1 MKYLL
6 ILFILLQTIYAKD
19 FSIIIN
25 KPFND
30 ALFDI
35 TQNYDRTISAIG
47 YTKDHRENK
56 NKNINKTYTNPYEYL
71 ASQNSY
77 VGNQIELINVGLNAN
92 ILLQKTIELKNFNKA
107 VSILKTPQDGYVVGG
122 YTQNGKMLI
131 HKLDKDGNTIFTKIF
146 GTKNYNKMSKLVLLQ
161 DESILA
167 IGTSFTSRDS
177 YDPIFTTG
185 LGKTDIFVTKFSK
198 DGQLLWSKKYG
209 TIYDDKGV
217 DAVQTDNGSIMLL
230 AQTKYENKSYMTI
243 LHITENGDKIWL
255 KEYDSGEKTTPHK
268 ILKTRSGNF
277 IILLSQIN
285 ALEKNQIQIYKI
297 DMYQNIIIQR
307 NIQTTYSTVLK
318 DIKEFN
324 NGEFM
329 AVGYVTDDI
338 NTDGLAMLLNKR
350 LTMLTQEHFGGDG
363 FDSFYALHILN
374 NSKVVVAG
382 VYTNKNSQESNMWI
396 TMLNK
401 NCSLVKLK
409 ETPQKP
415 QIKKTTS
422 SLYKDLLN
430 KFEIEIKKHQL
441 KIYPNL
447 KIVFLDK
454 RLYFKI
460 GQYKLTKTQKIFI
473 KTFSKKL
480 LEVLK
485 QHQKEVEFL
494 EINGHTSSEW
504 QHKDNF
510 SSSYIKNSK
519 LSLLR
524 AYSVQK
530 YIFEQQNYKTKKWI
544 YKILKGSGNSFS
556 NVVIT
561 KDTEDKQHSRRVEFK
576 IWVY

>member
-1 MKYLL
+1 MKYLP
-6 ILFILLQTIYAKD
+6 ILLILLQIVYAKD

-47 YTKDHRENK
+47 YTKDHRQPQTTDK
-56 NKNINKTYTNPYEYL
+56 IYSNPYEYL
-71 ASQNSY
+71 ESQKSY
-77 VGNQIELINVGLNAN
+77 VGNQIELVNVNLNAK

-107 VSILKTPQDGYVVGG
+107 VSILKTPQDGYIVGG

-146 GTKNYNKMSKLVLLQ
+146 GTKNYNKMSKLILLK

-167 IGTSFTSRDS
+167 VGTSFTSRDS

-185 LGKTDIFVTKFSK
+185 LGKTDIFLTKFSK
-198 DGQLLWSKKYG
+198 YGQLLWSKKYG
-209 TIYDDKGV
+209 TIYDDKGI
-217 DAVQTDNGSIMLL
+217 DAVQTENGSIMLL

-268 ILKTRSGNF
+268 IIKTRDGNF
-277 IILLSQIN
+277 IVLLSQIN
-285 ALEKNQIQIYKI
+285 ALEKNQVQIFKI

-318 DIKEFN
+318 DIKEFS

-363 FDSFYALHILN
+363 FDSFYALSILN
-374 NSKVVVAG
+374 NSKVAVAG

-401 NCSLVKLK
+401 NCTMVKIK
-409 ETPQKP
+409 ERA
-415 QIKKTTS
+415 IKKHYNS
-422 SLYKDLLN
+422 SLYQDLL
-430 KFEIEIKKHQL
+430 KIFKDEIDKKQL

-460 GQYKLTKTQKIFI
+460 GQYKLTKTQKIFLT
-473 KTFSKKL
+473 TFSKKL
-480 LEVLK
+480 IKVLK
-485 QHQKEVEFL
+485 KHKQEIKFL

-504 QHKDNF
+504 SKIDNF
-510 SSSYIKNSK
+510 SSSYIKNTK
-519 LSLLR
+519 LSLQR
-524 AYSVQK
+524 AYSVQT
-530 YIFEQQNYKTKKWI
+530 YIFKLQNQQTKMWI
-544 YKILKGSGNSFS
+544 YKILKGSGNSFAD
-556 NVVIT
+556 VVKT
-561 KDTEDKQHSRRVEFK
+561 KNKEDKQHSRRVEFK